1 MSRTVHVK
9 SVTSTRTNT
18 TRSKPREGS
27 TGTARADE
35 IATRKM
41 EEEMATA
48 LARHGESTV
57 YMELAREEA
66 LELIQQ
72 TFAQDSPDPE
82 NVAVCVLT
90 LNDVKVR
97 DVVVLWISLMGDE
110 ELLHA
115 SRLLR
120 IGLGVLGGQTIDS
133 ELFGLAPGL
142 TVLAITE
149 TLRGNMERSE
159 QVAKLALG
167 FDPGYMLAKHVAG
180 WRKSGYTEKDMRLS
194 LSRLTYDEVRYGAL

>member
-1 MSRTVHVK
+1 
-9 SVTSTRTNT
+9 
-18 TRSKPREGS
+18 
-27 TGTARADE
+27 
-35 IATRKM
+35 
-41 EEEMATA
+41 MATA

-57 YMELAREEA
+57 WQELAREEA
-66 LELIQQ
+66 IELIKQI
-72 TFAQDSPDPE
+72 FDQDSPDPE
-82 NVAVCVLT
+82 TVAVCVLT
-90 LNDVKVR
+90 LNDVRVR

-120 IGLGVLGGQTIDS
+120 RGLGVLSKQTIDS
-133 ELFGLAPGL
+133 ELFGLAPGI

-159 QVAKLALG
+159 QVAELALG

-180 WRKSGYTEKDMRLS
+180 WRKSSYTDKDMRLS
-194 LSRLTYDEVRYGAL
+194 ISRMTYDEARYGAL

>member
-1 MSRTVHVK
+1 
-9 SVTSTRTNT
+9 
-18 TRSKPREGS
+18 
-27 TGTARADE
+27 
-35 IATRKM
+35 
-41 EEEMATA
+41 MATA
-48 LARHGESTV
+48 LARHGNSTV
-57 YMELAREEA
+57 WQELAREES

-72 TFAQDSPDPE
+72 TFAQDSPHPE

-120 IGLGVLGGQTIDS
+120 RGLRVLSKQTIDS
-133 ELFGLAPGL
+133 ELFGLAPGI

-149 TLRGNMERSE
+149 ALRGNMDRSE
-159 QVAKLALG
+159 QVAELALG
-167 FDPGYMLAKHVAG
+167 FNPEYMLAKHVAG
-180 WRKSGYTEKDMRLS
+180 WRESGWTDKDMHFCIS
-194 LSRLTYDEVRYGAL
+194 QMTYDEVRYGAL